1 MAENNEEENQGL
13 LDGIIERI
21 VGTGEDGN
29 EDPGIAQ
36 EELENN
42 NQETSPEAEFSD
54 DEEERDLNVV
64 ED

>member
-1 MAENNEEENQGL
+1 MAENNQENQGL
-13 LDGIIERI
+13 LNGILERI

-29 EDPGIAQ
+29 EEPGIAQ

-54 DEEERDLNVV
+54 DEEERELNVV